1 MKPLHPVVLRVCAAS
16 SLGLPLLAQAANLMP
31 PIGLPDVPAITAAA
45 GLQRNP
51 AAAAGANAT
60 LVVFE
65 DDRAGD
71 RDIFAV
77 RVDAQGQP
85 LDAVPFAITK
95 AAANQTVPRVV
106 WNGQDWLC
114 VYKSEYDPGSGYF
127 ATELRAQR
135 VSAAGV
141 VLDPVPV
148 ALANDATGLE
158 FAVGSDGQGFVVA
171 WTGQSGGNSDV
182 RARRITA
189 AGAALDGAGVIVQPA
204 SFQLFFDLQVA
215 FAGNTWLFA
224 WRENT
229 ARARRFTPA
238 LAPLDAAAVA
248 LPTELGCVRGSGIG
262 TGSHFLGNWIRQTP
276 QFTQEVV
283 VQRFTANLTL
293 LDAAPVALS
302 NPQLT
307 PGPTATSATWDGSQW
322 IAAWL
327 QPVADVRLCR
337 FAANGT
343 VLDPGGIAAPN
354 QNTGFLYGLA
364 LGALPG
370 GGALQLWHDARG
382 GSADDVFATTLSA
395 SGGIGAERCL
405 SLGAEA
411 LRLPRVTAG
420 GLGYL
425 VTAMAERAGGSRL
438 LAWRTDRLGRSLDAA
453 PLEFATA
460 AHTQLQPGGAAWNG
474 SHFLIAWADAQ
485 LGRVYGRRLDA
496 AGGWLDAAPFQIQ
509 LGHSPDVG
517 SAGGDFLVAALRYP
531 SFPQTVLSYGVRVRG
546 SDGAILDATP
556 RLLGSSFAR
565 GVRVIELGGRWLVGT
580 ESHNGMLSAQG
591 GISLHFV
598 DLNGTVSS
606 AGAMSVLNI
615 QDWNSFDL
623 ASSGTSAI
631 VVSQSGSNWTN
642 TEILVQRLL
651 PDGTQTGPMQ
661 VVTGAAPMGQSRPD
675 VAWNGREYVVAYQ
688 TLQNHAWSY
697 DLEPDVYALR
707 LAEDGTPIDAVGFPL
722 WNGQDHESRPQIE
735 GLVDGRALAVAAVF
749 DAALGAM
756 RLQLRAQRP
765 PGLFELGTGT
775 PGCFGPHGI
784 DGTIAPIAG
793 ASGFAVAVDR
803 GPPSGLGV
811 LALGTAG
818 DPVGFDPGLGV
829 LMHLDLQAPAQWVLL
844 GMNVDAT
851 GRGTTAVPLP
861 PQPVFHGFGLFAQGA
876 FLWGG
881 PCAPSPSGFS
891 SSPGLEIRIQ
901 AP

>member
-1 MKPLHPVVLRVCAAS
+1 MTTLHLSVLRLCAAS

-31 PIGLPDVPAITAAA
+31 PIRLPDSPPIAAAA
-45 GLQRNP
+45 GLQRN
-51 AAAAGANAT
+51 ADAAAGANAT

-71 RDIFAV
+71 RDIFAL

-85 LDAVPFAITK
+85 IDAVPFAITK

-135 VSAAGV
+135 VSAAGA
-141 VLDPVPV
+141 VLDPVPL

-189 AGAALDGAGVIVQPA
+189 AGAALDGAGIVVQPA

-229 ARARRFTPA
+229 ARARRFTPT
-238 LAPLDAAAVA
+238 LSPLDATAVA
-248 LPTELGCVRGSGIG
+248 LPTALGNVRGNG
-262 TGSHFLGNWIRQTP
+262 THFLGNWIRQTP

-293 LDAAPVALS
+293 LDPAPIALS
-302 NPQLT
+302 DPQLT
-307 PGPTATSATWDGSQW
+307 PGPTATGVTWDGSQW
-322 IAAWL
+322 IAAWM

-337 FAANGT
+337 VAGNGT

-354 QNTGFLYGLA
+354 QNTGFLYGLG

-370 GGALQLWHDARG
+370 GGAVQLWHDARG
-382 GSADDVFATTLSA
+382 GSADDVFATTISA

-411 LRLPRVTAG
+411 LRAPRVSTG

-438 LAWRTDRLGRSLDAA
+438 LAWRTDLLGRALDAA
-453 PLEFATA
+453 PIEFATA
-460 AHTQLQPGGAAWNG
+460 SHTQLQPGGAAWNG
-474 SHFLIAWADAQ
+474 SHFLIAWADGQ

-496 AGGWLDAAPFQIQ
+496 GGSWLDPAPFLVQ
-509 LGHSPDVG
+509 LGHTPDVG

-531 SFPQTVLSYGVRVRG
+531 SYPQTVLSFGVRVRG
-546 SDGAILDATP
+546 SDAAILDPAP
-556 RLLGSSFAR
+556 LPLGSSFAR
-565 GVRVIELGGRWLVGT
+565 GVRVVEFGNRWLVGT
-580 ESHNGMLSAQG
+580 ESHNGQLSAQA

-598 DLNGTVSS
+598 DLNGTVTP

-615 QDWNSFDL
+615 QDWNSFDI

-631 VVSQSGSNWTN
+631 VVSQTGSNQTN
-642 TEILVQRLL
+642 TEVLVQRLL
-651 PDGTQTGPMQ
+651 PNGTQTGAMQ
-661 VVTGAAPMGQSRPD
+661 VITGPAPMGQSRPD
-675 VAWNGREYVVAYQ
+675 VAWNGREYVIAYR
-688 TLQNHAWSY
+688 TLQNHTWGY

-722 WNGQDHESRPQIE
+722 WNGEDHETDPRIA
-735 GLVDGRALAVAAVF
+735 GLVDGRGLAAAAVF
-749 DAALGAM
+749 DDALGAM
-756 RLQLRAQRP
+756 RLQLRAFRP

-775 PGCFGPHGI
+775 PGCSGPHGI
-784 DGTIAPIAG
+784 DGTMAPIAG

-818 DPVGFDPGLGV
+818 HPAGFDPGLGV

-851 GRGTTAVPLP
+851 GLGTTVVPLP
-861 PQPVFHGFGLFAQGA
+861 PQPVYHGFGLFAQGA

-881 PCAPSPSGFS
+881 PCSPSPSGFS